1 MRFLGHILA
10 GVAMLAAAGTA
21 LAQSPDADWISY
33 RDAYRTMVVF
43 EKYGKPKNLLQHHL
57 QASPRDKSAAVD
69 GLKMRLVGK
78 TTQLELPLDAAG
90 RAVFPL
96 LKAAYDENA
105 VLALN
110 QKTSGFVL
118 RSRVSIAPRAD
129 GVYDIAELRAACEQ
143 ALSWQRYVDAS
154 QYGARKCGGVRFVF
168 AKKGGDAVVKVRK
181 STTDMQQ
188 LPVADGAAF
197 AEDAN
202 TDAFKTVTV
211 RFADWPATGQVMT
224 QSTPV
229 VIAPLFD

>member
-1 MRFLGHILA
+1 MRFREHILL

-43 EKYGKPKNLLQHHL
+43 EKYGKPKNHLQHHL
-57 QASPRDKSAAVD
+57 QASPREKGAPLDS
-69 GLKMRLVGK
+69 LKMRLVGK
-78 TTQLELPLDAAG
+78 TTQLDLPLDAAG

-105 VLALN
+105 VLSLN
-110 QKTSGFVL
+110 QRAGAYVF

-129 GVYDIAELRAACEQ
+129 GVYEAAELRAACEQ
-143 ALSWQRYVDAS
+143 ALAWYRHVDPG
-154 QYGARKCGGVRFVF
+154 QYGARKCGAVRFVY
-168 AKKGGDAVVKVRK
+168 AKKGAEAIVKVRK
-181 STTDMQQ
+181 STAEMQQ
-188 LPVADGAAF
+188 LPVVEGPAF

-202 TDAFKTVTV
+202 TDGFKTVNV
-211 RFADWPATGQVMT
+211 KFAELPGAAQVVT

-229 VIAPLFD
+229 AIAAVFD

>member
-1 MRFLGHILA
+1 MRFKGHILF

-57 QASPRDKSAAVD
+57 QASPRDKAAPLE
-69 GLKMRLVGK
+69 GLRMRLVGK
-78 TTQLELPLDAAG
+78 VTQLELPLDAAG

-105 VLALN
+105 VLSLN
-110 QKTSGFVL
+110 QKATLYVF
-118 RSRVSIAPRAD
+118 RSRVSIAPHAD
-129 GVYDIAELRAACEQ
+129 GIYEAAELRSACEQ
-143 ALSWQRYVDAS
+143 ALAWHRHTDAS
-154 QYGARKCGGVRFVF
+154 LYGARKCSGVRFIF

-181 STTDMQQ
+181 SAAEMQQ

-202 TDAFKTVTV
+202 TDSFRTVSYK
-211 RFADWPATGQVMT
+211 FADWPAMGQVVT
-224 QSTPV
+224 QSTPLA
-229 VIAPLFD
+229 IAAVFD